1 MTYPLLMAIAII
13 LVCFAYI
20 IYLRN
25 RITLL
30 RIRIDRLL
38 RDRDSSDRVYN
49 LLNIAYMELDEQI
62 ETLKQEVLEYK
73 KLQEAKKQSIK
84 SKSLKSN

>member
-1 MTYPLLMAIAII
+1 MAIAII